1 MLIPIGW
8 FAIVL
13 PETPNGVI
21 PFHAGTAR
29 DRNGTLVTSGGRVLA
44 ATAVARTFDR
54 ARQAS
59 ADYAAAVEF
68 NGKQFR
74 ADIGWRESARRARA
88 T

>member
-1 MLIPIGW
+1 MAP
-8 FAIVL
+8 A
-13 PETPNGVI
+13 GVI
-21 PFHAGTAR
+21 AFHAGTALR
-29 DRNGTLVTSGGRVLA
+29 DAALVTSGGRVLA

-54 ARQAS
+54 AQQAS

-74 ADIGWRESARRARA
+74 ADIGWREAARRARA